1 MPSTQSTASGKHTV
15 TENVR
20 RELSKIAPGATVW
33 IRTDKQN
40 LWDKKV
46 SLSQNKICKSRNG
59 ESGNGMGGMMK
70 MRGTRVGMM
79 GMGGIWVRLRR
90 IWVGMRGI

>member
-1 MPSTQSTASGKHTV
+1 MPSTQSTASEKHTV

-79 GMGGIWVRLRR
+79 GMGGIWVRLPR

>member
-1 MPSTQSTASGKHTV
+1 MPSTQSTASEKHTV

-59 ESGNGMGGMMK
+59 ESGNGMGGIMK

>member
-1 MPSTQSTASGKHTV
+1 MPSTQSTASEKHTV